1 MKVIAI
7 LQARM
12 SSSRLPGKVL
22 LNLNEKTIIEHV
34 YNNVRASNLVDE
46 VFIATSTDKS
56 DDQIESLCIRKKFN
70 VYRGSLDNVLD
81 RYFNVASEH
90 KANIVVRITCDCPLV
105 SSETID
111 NLIKILIDNNYD
123 YASNTCPPAS
133 SIYPDGS
140 DVEVFTFDAL
150 KKAYFSNSK
159 YVNKEH
165 VTFQFWQD
173 RAFNSF
179 QLKDLNNNYSH
190 LRYTLDYDEDYEVI
204 KYIYNSLQKIK
215 KNKTSVMDIID
226 ILDKSE
232 IKKLNSKYYQGIN
245 W

>member
-34 YNNVRASNLVDE
+34 YNNVSASNLVDE

-56 DDQIESLCIRKKFN
+56 DDQIENLCIRKKLN

-90 KANIVVRITCDCPLV
+90 KADIVVRITCDCPLV

-133 SIYPDGS
+133 SVYPDGS

-150 KKAYFSNSK
+150 KKAYLSNSK

-173 RAFNSF
+173 RTFNSF
-179 QLKDLNNNYSH
+179 QLKDLNKNYSH

-204 KYIYNSLQKIK
+204 KFIYNSLQNNK
-215 KNKTSVMDIID
+215 KNKKSVMDIID

-232 IKKLNSKYYQGIN
+232 IKNLNSKYYQGIN